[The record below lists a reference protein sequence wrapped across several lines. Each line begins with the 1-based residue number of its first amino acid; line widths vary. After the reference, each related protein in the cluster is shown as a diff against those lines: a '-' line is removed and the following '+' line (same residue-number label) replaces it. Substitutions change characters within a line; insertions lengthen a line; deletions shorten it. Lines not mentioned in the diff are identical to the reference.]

1 MTTAKDKYQ
10 EFFLRPF
17 FYVLLFH
24 NCFQFCSLIFNPWCH
39 SPLNSKAF
47 PLWASRASTR
57 GGTEFADSWSA
68 RLSGPTARSCGER
81 GPRSLPDEGLLTVHP
96 TPGMMFCRHEPVSY
110 SVSHPLAGSALNC
123 FAFQEQG
130 ILTGQERGHPFFWG
144 TQRQRFRSQL
154 HNISGIFYLNK
165 SN

>member
-10 EFFLRPF
+10 EFF

-24 NCFQFCSLIFNPWCH
+24 NCFQFCSQTLMPFTPKFQSIPVMSIACKHTGRHRICCWLVCPAPGAH
-39 SPLNSKAF
+39 GAE
-47 PLWASRASTR
+47 LWGA
-57 GGTEFADSWSA
+57 
-68 RLSGPTARSCGER
+68 GPTLSTSWRAANSN
-81 GPRSLPDEGLLTVHP
+81 P
-96 TPGMMFCRHEPVSY
+96 TPAMMFCRHEPVSY
-110 SVSHPLAGSALNC
+110 SVSLPLAGSAWNW

-130 ILTGQERGHPFFWG
+130 ILTGQERGHPFCWD